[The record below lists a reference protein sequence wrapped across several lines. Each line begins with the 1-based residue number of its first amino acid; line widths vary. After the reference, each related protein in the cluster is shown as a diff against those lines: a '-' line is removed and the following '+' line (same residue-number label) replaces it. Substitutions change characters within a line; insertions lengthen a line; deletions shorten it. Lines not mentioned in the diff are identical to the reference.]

1 MKSSITFE
9 AVGGRVGCRLFLKCG
24 LPGFGT
30 CEVRWRDGPFF
41 CERMAEE
48 RDVMSVEEVEDTV
61 VDVTFFRAEF
71 INAILQIICLRT
83 PEFMTPVF

>member
-9 AVGGRVGCRLFLKCG
+9 AVRGRVGCRLFLKCG

-30 CEVRWRDGPFF
+30 GKVCRWDSPLL

-48 RDVMSVEEVEDTV
+48 RDILSVEEVEDTV

-71 INAILQIICLRT
+71 IVE
-83 PEFMTPVF
+83 PS